1 MALKIKTITIRT
13 IDNEDF
19 KQQILH
25 LGKNQRQIANE
36 LGISE
41 SMLSRWMNGKTI
53 IPEDKIDLLSEYI
66 DKNSK
71 EMYEFWKEKMEGKNG
86 MIKLE
91 NVVLASPEKMEG
103 L

>member
-1 MALKIKTITIRT
+1 MSLKIKSITIRT

-25 LGKNQRQIANE
+25 LGKTQKQIANE

-41 SMLSRWMNGKTI
+41 PTLSRWINGKAI
-53 IPEDKIDLLSEYI
+53 IPEDMIDLLSEYI

-71 EMYEFWKEKMEGKNG
+71 EIYEFWKEK
-86 MIKLE
+86 IDD
-91 NVVLASPEKMEG
+91 
-103 L
+103 

>member
-1 MALKIKTITIRT
+1 MPLKIKSITIRT

-25 LGKNQRQIANE
+25 LGKSQKQIANE

-41 SMLSRWMNGKTI
+41 PMLSRWMNGKTI

-71 EMYEFWKEKMEGKNG
+71 EMYEFWKEKM
-86 MIKLE
+86 
-91 NVVLASPEKMEG
+91 V
-103 L
+103 

>member
-1 MALKIKTITIRT
+1 MALKIKSITITIRT

-25 LGKNQRQIANE
+25 LGKSQKQIANE

-41 SMLSRWMNGKTI
+41 PMLSRWMNGKTI

-71 EMYEFWKEKMEGKNG
+71 EMYEFWKEKME
-86 MIKLE
+86 
-91 NVVLASPEKMEG
+91 
-103 L
+103 

>member
-13 IDNEDF
+13 VDNEDF

-25 LGKNQRQIANE
+25 LGKSQKQIANE

-41 SMLSRWMNGKTI
+41 PTFSRWMNGKSI

-71 EMYEFWKEKMEGKNG
+71 EICEFWKEKME
-86 MIKLE
+86 
-91 NVVLASPEKMEG
+91 
-103 L
+103 

>member
-1 MALKIKTITIRT
+1 MALKIKSITIRT

-25 LGKNQRQIANE
+25 LGKSQKQIANE

-41 SMLSRWMNGKTI
+41 PMLSRWMNGKAT
-53 IPEDKIDLLSEYI
+53 IPEDKIVLLSEYI

-71 EMYEFWKEKMEGKNG
+71 EIYEFWKEKME
-86 MIKLE
+86 
-91 NVVLASPEKMEG
+91 
-103 L
+103 

>member
-1 MALKIKTITIRT
+1 MTLKIKSITIRT

-25 LGKNQRQIANE
+25 LGKSQKQIANE

-53 IPEDKIDLLSEYI
+53 IPQDKIDLLSEYI
-66 DKNSK
+66 DKNAK
-71 EMYEFWKEKMEGKNG
+71 EIYEFWKEKIE
-86 MIKLE
+86 
-91 NVVLASPEKMEG
+91 
-103 L
+103 

>member
-25 LGKNQRQIANE
+25 LGKSQKQIANE

-41 SMLSRWMNGKTI
+41 PTLSRWMNGKII

-71 EMYEFWKEKMEGKNG
+71 EMYEFWKEKYND
-86 MIKLE
+86 
-91 NVVLASPEKMEG
+91 
-103 L
+103 

>member
-13 IDNEDF
+13 VDNEDF

-25 LGKNQRQIANE
+25 LGKSQKKIANE

-41 SMLSRWMNGKTI
+41 PMLSRWINGKAT

-71 EMYEFWKEKMEGKNG
+71 EIYEFWKEKME
-86 MIKLE
+86 
-91 NVVLASPEKMEG
+91 
-103 L
+103 

>member
-1 MALKIKTITIRT
+1 MALKIKSITIKT

-25 LGKNQRQIANE
+25 LGKSQKQIANE

-41 SMLSRWMNGKTI
+41 PMMSRWMNGKAI

-71 EMYEFWKEKMEGKNG
+71 EIYEFWKEKYND
-86 MIKLE
+86 
-91 NVVLASPEKMEG
+91 
-103 L
+103 

>member
-13 IDNEDF
+13 VDNEDF

-25 LGKNQRQIANE
+25 LGKNQRKIANE

-41 SMLSRWMNGKTI
+41 SMLSRWINGKTI

-71 EMYEFWKEKMEGKNG
+71 EMYEFWKEKME
-86 MIKLE
+86 
-91 NVVLASPEKMEG
+91 
-103 L
+103 

>member
-25 LGKNQRQIANE
+25 LGKSQKQIANE

-41 SMLSRWMNGKTI
+41 PTLSRWINGKTI
-53 IPEDKIDLLSEYI
+53 IPEDKIDLLLEYI

-71 EMYEFWKEKMEGKNG
+71 EIYEFWKEKMEWLN
-86 MIKLE
+86 
-91 NVVLASPEKMEG
+91 
-103 L
+103 

>member
-1 MALKIKTITIRT
+1 MTLKIKSITIRT

-25 LGKNQRQIANE
+25 LCKSQKQIANE

-53 IPEDKIDLLSEYI
+53 IPQDKIDLLSEYI
-66 DKNSK
+66 DKNAK
-71 EMYEFWKEKMEGKNG
+71 EIYEFWKEKIE
-86 MIKLE
+86 
-91 NVVLASPEKMEG
+91 
-103 L
+103 

>member
-13 IDNEDF
+13 VDNEDF

-25 LGKNQRQIANE
+25 LGKSQKQIANE

-41 SMLSRWMNGKTI
+41 PTLSRWMNGKAI
-53 IPEDKIDLLSEYI
+53 IPEYKIDLLSEYI

-71 EMYEFWKEKMEGKNG
+71 EIYEFWKEKME
-86 MIKLE
+86 
-91 NVVLASPEKMEG
+91 
-103 L
+103 

>member
-1 MALKIKTITIRT
+1 MALMIKTITIRT

-41 SMLSRWMNGKTI
+41 SMLSR
-53 IPEDKIDLLSEYI
+53 
-66 DKNSK
+66 
-71 EMYEFWKEKMEGKNG
+71 
-86 MIKLE
+86 
-91 NVVLASPEKMEG
+91 
-103 L
+103 

>member
-1 MALKIKTITIRT
+1 MSLKIKSITIRT

-25 LGKNQRQIANE
+25 LGKSQKQIANE

-41 SMLSRWMNGKTI
+41 PTFSRWMNGKAI

-71 EMYEFWKEKMEGKNG
+71 EIYEFWKEK
-86 MIKLE
+86 IDD
-91 NVVLASPEKMEG
+91 
-103 L
+103 

>member
-1 MALKIKTITIRT
+1 MALKIKTITVRT
-13 IDNEDF
+13 VDNEDF

-25 LGKNQRQIANE
+25 LSKNQKQIANE

-41 SMLSRWMNGKTI
+41 CMLSRWMNGKTI

-71 EMYEFWKEKMEGKNG
+71 EMYEFWKGR
-86 MIKLE
+86 IDD
-91 NVVLASPEKMEG
+91 
-103 L
+103 

>member
-25 LGKNQRQIANE
+25 LGKSQKQIANE

-41 SMLSRWMNGKTI
+41 SMLSRWINGKAT

-71 EMYEFWKEKMEGKNG
+71 EIYDFWKEKYND
-86 MIKLE
+86 
-91 NVVLASPEKMEG
+91 
-103 L
+103 

>member
-19 KQQILH
+19 KRQILH
-25 LGKNQRQIANE
+25 LGKSQKQIANE

-41 SMLSRWMNGKTI
+41 HTLSRCINGKAI

-66 DKNSK
+66 NKNSK
-71 EMYEFWKEKMEGKNG
+71 EMYEFWKEKMEWLN
-86 MIKLE
+86 
-91 NVVLASPEKMEG
+91 
-103 L
+103 

>member
-1 MALKIKTITIRT
+1 MALKIKSITIRT

-25 LGKNQRQIANE
+25 LGKNQRQIPNSLA
-36 LGISE
+36 ISE

-71 EMYEFWKEKMEGKNG
+71 EIYEFWKEKME
-86 MIKLE
+86 
-91 NVVLASPEKMEG
+91 
-103 L
+103 

>member
-13 IDNEDF
+13 NDNEDF

-25 LGKNQRQIANE
+25 LSKNQRQIANE

-41 SMLSRWMNGKTI
+41 SMLSRCMNGKNI
-53 IPEDKIDLLSEYI
+53 IPQDKIDLLSEYI

-71 EMYEFWKEKMEGKNG
+71 EIYEFWKEK
-86 MIKLE
+86 IDD
-91 NVVLASPEKMEG
+91 
-103 L
+103 

>member
-25 LGKNQRQIANE
+25 LGKSQKQIADE

-41 SMLSRWMNGKTI
+41 PMLSRWMNGKTV
-53 IPEDKIDLLSEYI
+53 IPEDMIDLLSEYI

-71 EMYEFWKEKMEGKNG
+71 EMYEFWKEKME
-86 MIKLE
+86 
-91 NVVLASPEKMEG
+91 
-103 L
+103 

>member
-1 MALKIKTITIRT
+1 MALKIKTITVRT
-13 IDNEDF
+13 VDNEDF

-25 LGKNQRQIANE
+25 LNKNQRQIANE

-41 SMLSRWMNGKTI
+41 CMLSRWMNGKTI

-71 EMYEFWKEKMEGKNG
+71 EMYEFWKER
-86 MIKLE
+86 IDD
-91 NVVLASPEKMEG
+91 
-103 L
+103 

>member
-25 LGKNQRQIANE
+25 LGKNQRQIPNSLA
-36 LGISE
+36 ISE

-71 EMYEFWKEKMEGKNG
+71 EMYEFWKEKME
-86 MIKLE
+86 
-91 NVVLASPEKMEG
+91 
-103 L
+103 